1 MVMEKK
7 RFLFFFLLLMSIALM
22 PYINAAE
29 IYGTVYD
36 MSLNP
41 AIGSVIEV
49 DSTPRQTNIL
59 KDGTYSFTLPVGD
72 YTIKA
77 TYVSSYNVY
86 SAEENI
92 TIVDEGRY
100 IVDLIIFPDLSEESE
115 LLLLSEDIN
124 LENIYEDEEQAF
136 PWLYIILILVII
148 AAMFLFFKKR
158 KPVKKTEEKILE
170 EEIDPKDKIY
180 EFIKQKGGRV
190 TQREIR
196 KNFPVSQAT
205 ISLILTE
212 LESDGKLKKIKRGKG
227 NIIILN
233 KNQ

>member
-1 MVMEKK
+1 MAKK
-7 RFLFFFLLLMSIALM
+7 GVLTAILFLFVLVCL
-22 PYINAAE
+22 PCINAAE

-41 AIGSVIEV
+41 AKDAVIEV
-49 DSTPRQTNIL
+49 NSTPKQSYIS
-59 KDGTYSFTLPVGD
+59 KDGSYSFILGYGSYVINAKYVHD
-72 YTIKA
+72 YNA
-77 TYVSSYNVY
+77 Y

-92 TIVDEGRY
+92 TIVDEGKY
-100 IVDLIIFPDLSEESE
+100 ILDLILFPDLSEESE
-115 LLLLSEDIN
+115 LLLLGEDIN
-124 LENIYEDEEQAF
+124 LEDIYEEEKQAF
-136 PWLYIILILVII
+136 PWLYIVLMVVII
-148 AAMFLFFKKR
+148 AAVVIFAKKR
-158 KPVKKTEEKILE
+158 KPREKIAEKILE

-212 LESDGKLKKIKRGKG
+212 LENDGRLKKIKRGKG
-227 NIIILN
+227 NIIILQ
-233 KNQ
+233 K